1 MVRGTITFFYK
12 FSIIVVT
19 SKNENTLFDG
29 KGRSLGTVLIMFMAT
44 TYYKTAITS
53 KNICF

>member
-19 SKNENTLFDG
+19 SKNENTLFG
-29 KGRSLGTVLIMFMAT
+29 WKGSFFRNGFNYVYGDDIL
-44 TYYKTAITS
+44 
-53 KNICF
+53 